1 MKLFKRAPREFEVV
15 IGDPWTING
24 KPTEATGARDALAE
38 IYDAAVYFPI
48 TITVTGHDVSYILEM
63 DEHGNTSPVDSVS
76 KSPDEDDSAEP
87 TPAETDSEEQDV
99 ALEELV
105 EDQDAAAEGTPP
117 AADLDED
124 DEDTRKSVIPP
135 ALTGKKAL
143 LSAGGVLAAIALLAV
158 VITQFAGIG
167 GNSEDAQASAGEQ
180 SWQTPLPTT
189 EDADQALDADF
200 SNRLWTIEPGET
212 DQVSWFRAGVITLDD
227 DEIRL
232 RSHLTGDEIAAHTLD
247 DVDLDDEL
255 RWATEFYHQE
265 EPAVGM
271 RFAETFV
278 ALTAEGQTQEWE
290 VPSGM
295 EVGVYGTTPTLT
307 NAANAEGDD
316 VTWQALRVGDEDP
329 VDLTV
334 NPAMATRA
342 VDDEWIIQLE
352 GDSPRVAMNPVDR
365 NNEETT
371 AHAVNLAAPLE
382 AAEFVRHLDAGHG
395 QSLALWDVSD
405 DLYLGIHPLEGDN
418 AGEAA
423 TFVPAP
429 FTEEDA
435 TGWAIARGMD
445 LTIIGPYAIS
455 LDTGELVAY
464 SDTSDFT
471 RGYGP
476 AAVTTD
482 ENDRRLFIVDNT
494 AYTETDRIIGYTG
507 RGTILV
513 RLTDGSIA
521 AYGESEGQA

>member
-1 MKLFKRAPREFEVV
+1 MRLFKRAPREFEVV
-15 IGDPWTING
+15 IADPWTING
-24 KPTEATGARDALAE
+24 KPTEATGPREVLAE
-38 IYDAAVYFPI
+38 IYDAAIYFPI
-48 TITVTGHDVSYILEM
+48 TITVIGHEDSSVLEM
-63 DEHGNTSPVDSVS
+63 DEHGNTRTVDSVS
-76 KSPDEDDSAEP
+76 EI
-87 TPAETDSEEQDV
+87 SEEEDSSGAAAEEGAEEEGI
-99 ALEELV
+99 ALEELA
-105 EDQDAAAEGTPP
+105 EEPDAQEPTASS
-117 AADLDED
+117 DLDEQRD
-124 DEDTRKSVIPP
+124 QKRGAFIPA
-135 ALTGKKAL
+135 ALMGKKAL
-143 LSAGGVLAAIALLAV
+143 ISAGGVLAAFALIVVAIA
-158 VITQFAGIG
+158 QFAGIG
-167 GNSEDAQASAGEQ
+167 GSSDDAQASPGEQ
-180 SWQTPLPTT
+180 SWQTTLPTNA
-189 EDADQALDADF
+189 DAGQSLDADF
-200 SNRLWTIEPGET
+200 SDQLWTIEPGET
-212 DQVSWFRAGVITLDD
+212 DQVSWFRAGVITLDG
-227 DEIRL
+227 DEIQL
-232 RSHLTGDEIAAHTLD
+232 RSHLTGDEIATHTLD

-265 EPAVGM
+265 EPVVGM

-352 GDSPRVAMNPVDR
+352 GGSPRVAMNPVDR
-365 NNEETT
+365 DNEEMTP
-371 AHAVNLAAPLE
+371 HAVNLAAPLE

-395 QSLALWDVSD
+395 QSLALWDVSG
-405 DLYLGIHPLEGDN
+405 DLYLGVHPLEGDS

-429 FTEEDA
+429 FTEEEA

-445 LTIIGPYAIS
+445 LTIIGPYAVS
-455 LDTGELVAY
+455 LDTGELAAY
-464 SDTSDFT
+464 SDAGDFT

-476 AAVTTD
+476 AAVTAD
-482 ENDRRLFIVDNT
+482 ESDRRSFIVDNT
-494 AYTETDRIIGYTG
+494 AYTETDHIIGYTG

-521 AYGESEGQA
+521 AYGENEGQA